1 MGALTSDVV
10 GGRKVVRLACRIL
23 ASPFKVPTDT
33 VIFSRVSRNTR
44 AMPANM
50 KTLID
55 IKYTLEQ
62 FLHSD
67 DPKITLRPLSHPP
80 QRAPGR

>member
-1 MGALTSDVV
+1 MGTLTLDVV

-23 ASPFKVPTDT
+23 AKSMSPFKVPTDT

-62 FLHSD
+62 FLHSE
-67 DPKITLRPLSHPP
+67 KNTLRPPP
-80 QRAPGR
+80 QRAPDR